1 MKINKLQLQNF
12 KRFTDLTID
21 LGEETNSPKLVLL
34 IGANGSGKSAV
45 FDAFE
50 LMNKEDS
57 FTKFDF
63 EYYKKGQNTTIARVD
78 FDNNIFFERIL
89 QENSARVLLEPFPTP
104 FLFYGRSAVRY
115 LPKITRTSLGQ
126 GIDVSTNADKPIFYI
141 DSDNRFENDID
152 SLVNDIVYKFF
163 QGLNRNDQSQINEV
177 KAFLDKVNKAFIRIF
192 NDKKA
197 TNLRFLEVRTP
208 HDGITTKIIFQKGE
222 SIFNYDLL
230 SSGEKE
236 VVNILFNLFVR
247 TPHYQDTIYFFD
259 ELDTHLHTSL
269 QFNLLKEITE
279 NWIPENCQLWTA
291 THSLGFIQYAKSSE
305 SGVIIDFDS
314 LDFDNQITLKPIST
328 PEVFDIAVPKEALD
342 ILFKDKKKI
351 FCENSNAL
359 LFNTIGFADSV
370 FLGETD
376 KNSVCLRVKNDSNI
390 YGIIDRDYLS
400 DDERNRLQE
409 KYANLKVLAYY
420 CFENYLYHPEN
431 VKEVIPDFDVE
442 NYKRNIREVKNQK
455 LSDIKYGLQNARN
468 SYLFFKQQEISSKS
482 FNDVFQML
490 DSDDF
495 ETFYKVFSMKNR
507 GDLSGIPNLS
517 ERNLVKTTWFKSKMS
532 DILP

>member
-1 MKINKLQLQNF
+1 M
-12 KRFTDLTID
+12 
-21 LGEETNSPKLVLL
+21 
-34 IGANGSGKSAV
+34 
-45 FDAFE
+45 
-50 LMNKEDS
+50 
-57 FTKFDF
+57 
-63 EYYKKGQNTTIARVD
+63 
-78 FDNNIFFERIL
+78 
-89 QENSARVLLEPFPTP
+89 
-104 FLFYGRSAVRY
+104 
-115 LPKITRTSLGQ
+115 
-126 GIDVSTNADKPIFYI
+126 
-141 DSDNRFENDID
+141 
-152 SLVNDIVYKFF
+152 
-163 QGLNRNDQSQINEV
+163 
-177 KAFLDKVNKAFIRIF
+177 NKAFIRIF

-431 VKEVIPDFDVE
+431 VKEVISDFDVE

-517 ERNLVKTTWFKSKMS
+517 ERNLVKTTWIKSKMS